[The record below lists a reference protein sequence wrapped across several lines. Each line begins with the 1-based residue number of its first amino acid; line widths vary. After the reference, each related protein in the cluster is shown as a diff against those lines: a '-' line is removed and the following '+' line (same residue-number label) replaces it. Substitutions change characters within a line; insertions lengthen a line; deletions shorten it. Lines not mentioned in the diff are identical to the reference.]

1 MGNPYPKR
9 RAVRAIKTSLA
20 LLLMVALAPV
30 LVTAGFILYVGLR
43 YLKPSRTPVAHQPQ
57 AGRVLAVK
65 TMSDVMES
73 LRSVPF
79 RSLLPRSVATI
90 IMAAA
95 DMIPVLLDS
104 TRAAAGVIYPYPKP
118 FEPVMLHSPDGTPI
132 CGLQAMHE
140 EPGAAILFV
149 HGLFSNKNTRS
160 IQAMALRAFFS
171 WGFHVFVVD
180 LRDFGDSSR
189 FSDAPTS
196 WGFRESDDVLAVAR
210 YLCSL
215 DQVTTVGA
223 CGVSMGA
230 ASVLLAAGR
239 SLLEGPLAGG
249 VIALNGYADAA
260 RAVEY
265 VSTAP
270 GLSIERFTTWLTF
283 RLLLLLKTMA
293 RGPRPMGDLR
303 TYTREV
309 SSQYY
314 EISDSDLYR
323 KASPIKAVGEIE
335 VPCLIVHSTDDPVVP
350 IVEAED
356 LLAAAVDNPMVGSL
370 ITPSGGH
377 ALYPAT
383 SNRWF
388 YTILEIFFS
397 YWGEFSE
404 GIESGQVST
413 NRIDTFGN
421 SEN

>member
-9 RAVRAIKTSLA
+9 RAVRAIKASLA
-20 LLLMVALAPV
+20 LLLLVALAPL
-30 LVTAGFILYVGLR
+30 LVTAVLIVYSGLR
-43 YLKPSRTPVAHQPQ
+43 YLKHSRTPVAHRPY
-57 AGRVLAVK
+57 AGRALDVK

-73 LRSVPF
+73 LSAVPF
-79 RSLLPRSVATI
+79 RSLLPGAVAAVV
-90 IMAAA
+90 MAAA
-95 DMIPVLLDS
+95 DTIPVLLDS
-104 TRAAAGVIYPYPKP
+104 TRVAAGVIYPYPGP

-132 CGLQAMHE
+132 CGLQAIHR
-140 EPGAAILFV
+140 EPGPAILFV
-149 HGLFSNKNTRS
+149 HGLFGSKNTRS

-180 LRDFGDSSR
+180 LRNSGDSSR

-196 WGFRESDDVLAVAR
+196 WGFRESDDVLAVAL

-215 DQVTTVGA
+215 EQVTTVGA

-239 SLLEGPLAGG
+239 SRLEGPLAGG

-270 GLSIERFTTWLTF
+270 GLSIERFTTWLVF
-283 RLLLLLKTMA
+283 RLLLLLKTVA
-293 RGPRPMGDLR
+293 RGPRPMCDLR

-350 IVEAED
+350 IGEAED
-356 LLAAAVDNPMVGSL
+356 LIAAAIDNPMVGSL

-388 YTILEIFFS
+388 YTILEMFFS

-404 GIESGQVST
+404 GVESGQAST
-413 NRIDTFGN
+413 NRIEMFGN